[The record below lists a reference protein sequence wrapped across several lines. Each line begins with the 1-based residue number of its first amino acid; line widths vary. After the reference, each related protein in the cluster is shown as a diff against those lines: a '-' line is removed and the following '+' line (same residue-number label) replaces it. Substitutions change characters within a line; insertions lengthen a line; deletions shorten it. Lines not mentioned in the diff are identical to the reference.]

1 MPARAHLPVSAYFP
15 GHGTASALPYTDPDG
30 SFMSADNLIGGRW
43 LGRFRFVTF
52 SILTFLCKV
61 SRFHFFYTASK
72 ICF

>member
-43 LGRFRFVTF
+43 LFREI
-52 SILTFLCKV
+52 SICDIFHADLPLQGFQVSFLLY
-61 SRFHFFYTASK
+61 S
-72 ICF
+72 I